1 MTRRHEQMN
10 LTNFL
15 IPRVLEAVQPALRE
29 TGDVETRMAEA
40 LAALLSA
47 PDVALRIRRAGP
59 QERRKVDGEIV
70 RILQELR
77 DRNAAPTSL
86 LVPKQPPL
94 LNPTP
99 SEMRDVLREAA
110 GTVIAAADDAIRRV
124 AKKIDSNAV
133 PPKQDELAAWIGSGG
148 CPAAILGDVA
158 KRLAAL
164 LRIEP
169 DKARVTGWALGGLT
183 MWRDGLEF
191 HCPAADIQVAA
202 RKARAANPLAPLV
215 RAWLNRPRLI
225 EGDPTAYG
233 GGFLDTR
240 LAVVNSENRRAGW
253 PSLPFSLAGHF
264 PKGQDTTAQMVLPGL
279 EAGGARPVQLPP
291 ELLALAQDGE
301 GDRRGGAALKMR
313 LWLAGAYYTPPDLWR
328 DGGQYDVSAR
338 QMLGLLYP
346 GKDGYPRAG
355 RWQPRLL
362 EASEALDAL
371 WMPYVDPK
379 SGKTGAFRPMLFH
392 RIPPDPDESIRVS
405 VDFGPGGGKGPPID
419 PDIFHYATS
428 SRRAFYALLQL
439 AVEWWQ
445 PGLTRVPVGHR
456 KRGLW
461 AQLTDTDKRAV
472 LDRYGPPFD
481 RNGVIDLTAPFCTR
495 KNRRAAFAD
504 GMATLRDLESKG
516 KVQIIDASRSEWFF
530 VPARLALP
538 DGAKR
543 P

>member
-1 MTRRHEQMN
+1 MTRRHERMN

-148 CPAAILGDVA
+148 CPAAILGGVA

-191 HCPAADIQVAA
+191 HCPAADIRVAA

-264 PKGQDTTAQMVLPGL
+264 PKGQDTTALLVLPGL

-439 AVEWWQ
+439 TVEWWQ

-461 AQLTDTDKRAV
+461 AQLTDTDKHAV

>member
-47 PDVALRIRRAGP
+47 PDVALRIRGAGP

-77 DRNAAPTSL
+77 DLNAAPTSL

-191 HCPAADIQVAA
+191 HCPAADIRVAA

-264 PKGQDTTAQMVLPGL
+264 PKGQDTTALLVLPGL

-328 DGGQYDVSAR
+328 DGGQYDVNAR
-338 QMLGLLYP
+338 QLLGLLYP
-346 GKDGYPRAG
+346 GKDGFPRAG

>member
-1 MTRRHEQMN
+1 MN

-29 TGDVETRMAEA
+29 TGDVETRIAEA

-70 RILQELR
+70 RILQDLR

-148 CPAAILGDVA
+148 CPPAILGGVA

-191 HCPAADIQVAA
+191 HCPAADIRVAA

-264 PKGQDTTAQMVLPGL
+264 PKGQDTTALMVLPGL

-439 AVEWWQ
+439 TVEWWQ

-461 AQLTDTDKRAV
+461 AQLTDTDKHAV

-495 KNRRAAFAD
+495 KNRRDAFAD

>member
-1 MTRRHEQMN
+1 MN

-15 IPRVLEAVQPALRE
+15 IPRVLEAVQPVLRE

-148 CPAAILGDVA
+148 CPAAILGGVA

-191 HCPAADIQVAA
+191 HCPAADIRVAA

-264 PKGQDTTAQMVLPGL
+264 PKGQDTTALLVLPGL

-439 AVEWWQ
+439 TVEWWQ

-461 AQLTDTDKRAV
+461 AQLTDTYKHAV

-495 KNRRAAFAD
+495 KNRRDAFAD

>member
-1 MTRRHEQMN
+1 MTRRHERMN

-29 TGDVETRMAEA
+29 TGDVETRIAEA

-70 RILQELR
+70 RILQDLR

-148 CPAAILGDVA
+148 CPAAILGGVA

-191 HCPAADIQVAA
+191 HCPAADIRVAA

-264 PKGQDTTAQMVLPGL
+264 PKGQDTTALMVLPGL

-428 SRRAFYALLQL
+428 SGVNDQELGTGRS
-439 AVEWWQ
+439 
-445 PGLTRVPVGHR
+445 
-456 KRGLW
+456 
-461 AQLTDTDKRAV
+461 
-472 LDRYGPPFD
+472 
-481 RNGVIDLTAPFCTR
+481 RNNQDL
-495 KNRRAAFAD
+495 
-504 GMATLRDLESKG
+504 
-516 KVQIIDASRSEWFF
+516 
-530 VPARLALP
+530 
-538 DGAKR
+538 
-543 P
+543 